1 MVTDADLASHM
12 LISSELRRLY
22 PGHNLIL
29 EETDHADA
37 IPDTYI
43 VADELDGTVI
53 YTNGLPEWGISI
65 AHVKNGIPVVGVL
78 HQPTHKV
85 TVAAWRKGGTWI
97 GKKRVTLDGKQS
109 LSECISLVELN
120 RFLEDAHIS
129 WISRIWKNS
138 LATRSLGS
146 VIGSSLEL
154 LHAHAAIY
162 LNCVGAKVW
171 DFAAAVVAVNEAG
184 GVATASDGNDLTWR
198 RLPISVL
205 LAANS
210 QVAEEALSLRADFGD
225 LMPK

>member
-1 MVTDADLASHM
+1 MQQMANDFAQVAEKAGSLLTNMQNQLLSVRYKAEGDLVTDADLASHV

-29 EETDHADA
+29 EETDHADS

-53 YTNGLPEWGISI
+53 YANGLPEWGISI

-85 TVAAWRKGGTWI
+85 TVAAWIKGGTWI

-120 RFLEDAHIS
+120 RFLEDDHIS
-129 WISRIWKNS
+129 WISRICKKQSCDEKLGFSNWKF
-138 LATRSLGS
+138 LGT
-146 VIGSSLEL
+146 
-154 LHAHAAIY
+154 
-162 LNCVGAKVW
+162 
-171 DFAAAVVAVNEAG
+171 D
-184 GVATASDGNDLTWR
+184 
-198 RLPISVL
+198 
-205 LAANS
+205 
-210 QVAEEALSLRADFGD
+210 
-225 LMPK
+225 